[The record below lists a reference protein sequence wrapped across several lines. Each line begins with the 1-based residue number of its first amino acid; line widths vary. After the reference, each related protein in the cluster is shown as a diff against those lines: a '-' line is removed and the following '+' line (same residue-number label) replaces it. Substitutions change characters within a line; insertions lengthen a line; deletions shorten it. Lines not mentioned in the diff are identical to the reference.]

1 MPPQIRAVQPSPS
14 LLTEEGRAAL
24 PPRPA
29 SGRPSAGL
37 GIQYDP
43 SGAVVTGGPRT
54 WRFSGSA
61 GTRLG
66 EILLGQAAADDSEAE
81 LLHTLG
87 LWEAADPELASAQ
100 RESFADPDTLSGA
113 LRFCGR
119 WAPTTR
125 RHPSGAAAVEAWR
138 QLRPVVVGESA
149 LARALIRELAL
160 SWPATV
166 PEARE
171 LLVVVDGRPEPHE
184 SRAQL
189 PVTTRGTTVAVG
201 PWTEPGVSPCPPCA
215 TARLARAARP
225 AGMAVPAPPWRGRTS
240 SCRPR
245 WWSPS
250 WCTRRRASA
259 AAPGRAWWSS
269 TPRAPGGRASSA
281 SPRLPAAPSARAA
294 AEARRRRPSGDRRA
308 DRALTGR

>member
-1 MPPQIRAVQPSPS
+1 MQPSPS

-225 AGMAVPAPPWRGRTS
+225 AGMAVPAPALAGTDIELQAALVVAELVHTAAGVGRGARPGLVVEHTPGTGRT
-240 SCRPR
+240 RILGITPT
-245 WWSPS
+245 PG
-250 WCTRRRASA
+250 CTQCA
-259 AAPGRAWWSS
+259 
-269 TPRAPGGRASSA
+269 GGRRGT
-281 SPRLPAAPSARAA
+281 PPT
-294 AEARRRRPSGDRRA
+294 AER
-308 DRALTGR
+308 